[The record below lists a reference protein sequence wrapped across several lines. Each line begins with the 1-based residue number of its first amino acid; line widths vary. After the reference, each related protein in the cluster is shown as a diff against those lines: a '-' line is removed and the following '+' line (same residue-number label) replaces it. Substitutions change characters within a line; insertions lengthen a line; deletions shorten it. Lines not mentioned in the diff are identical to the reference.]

1 MTCFR
6 RIRRENS
13 GAAAAEMALVLPLL
27 VTVLFGSF
35 EIGHFFYSAHIANK
49 GVRDGARFAARQN
62 FTLLGCGPSVAD
74 ATTDTRIKNVT
85 RTGEPQPIVDQPR
98 ISGWDNGEVTVT
110 MTCTTTGTFATAG
123 IYTNL
128 VGGARKVEV
137 SAAVPYPSLFRY
149 IGINSS
155 ALTINARSEA
165 AVMGI

>member
-1 MTCFR
+1 MSCFR
-6 RIRRENS
+6 RIKTANS

-27 VTVLFGSF
+27 ITVLFGSF
-35 EIGHFFYSAHIANK
+35 EVGHFFYSAHIANK

-74 ATTDTRIKNVT
+74 GPTDIRIKEVT
-85 RTGEPQPIVDQPR
+85 RTGQPANGIPR

-110 MTCTTTGTFATAG
+110 VTCTTTGSFATAG
-123 IYTNL
+123 IYTGL
-128 VGGARKVEV
+128 TGGARKVEV
-137 SAAVPYPSLFRY
+137 SAAVPYPSLFKY

-155 ALTINARSEA
+155 ALTLNARAEA

>member
-1 MTCFR
+1 MSCFR
-6 RIRRENS
+6 RIRTANS

-27 VTVLFGSF
+27 ITVLFGSF
-35 EIGHFFYSAHIANK
+35 EVGHFFYSAHIANK

-74 ATTDTRIKNVT
+74 GPTDIRIKEVT
-85 RTGEPQPIVDQPR
+85 RTGQPANGIPR

-110 MTCTTTGTFATAG
+110 VTCTTTGSFATAG
-123 IYTNL
+123 IYTGL
-128 VGGARKVEV
+128 TGGARKVEV
-137 SAAVPYPSLFRY
+137 SAAVPYPSLFKY

-155 ALTINARSEA
+155 ALTLNARAEA

>member
-27 VTVLFGSF
+27 ITVLFGSF

-49 GVRDGARFAARQN
+49 GVRDGARYAARQN

-74 ATTDTRIKNVT
+74 GPTDIRIKEVT
-85 RTGEPQPIVDQPR
+85 RTGQPANGTPR
-98 ISGWDNGEVTVT
+98 IFGWDNGEVTVT
-110 MTCTTTGTFATAG
+110 VTCTTTGSFATAG
-123 IYTNL
+123 IYTGL
-128 VGGARKVEV
+128 IGGARKVEV

>member
-1 MTCFR
+1 MSCFR
-6 RIRRENS
+6 RIRTANS

-27 VTVLFGSF
+27 IIVLFGSF

-49 GVRDGARFAARQN
+49 GVRDGARYAARQN

-74 ATTDTRIKNVT
+74 GPTDIRIKEVT
-85 RTGEPQPIVDQPR
+85 RTGQPANGTPR

-110 MTCTTTGTFATAG
+110 VTCTTTGSFATAG
-123 IYTNL
+123 IYTGL
-128 VGGARKVEV
+128 IGGARKVEV

>member
-1 MTCFR
+1 MSCFR
-6 RIRRENS
+6 RIRKENS

-27 VTVLFGSF
+27 LVIMFGSF

-49 GVRDGARFAARQN
+49 GVRDGARYAARQN

-74 ATTDTRIKNVT
+74 GPTDTRIKDVT
-85 RTGEPQPIVDQPR
+85 RTG
-98 ISGWDNGEVTVT
+98 
-110 MTCTTTGTFATAG
+110 TTTGSFATAG
-123 IYTNL
+123 IYTGL
-128 VGGARKVEV
+128 TGGARKVEV
-137 SAAVPYPSLFRY
+137 SAAVPYPSLFRF

>member
-6 RIRRENS
+6 RIRTENS

-27 VTVLFGSF
+27 MMIMFGSF
-35 EIGHFFYSAHIANK
+35 EVGHFFYSAHIANK
-49 GVRDGARFAARQN
+49 GVRDGARYAARQN

-74 ATTDTRIKNVT
+74 GPTDTRIKNVT
-85 RTGEPQPIVDQPR
+85 RTGEPQPAIDQPR
-98 ISGWDNGEVTVT
+98 IFGWDNGEVTVT
-110 MTCTTTGTFATAG
+110 VTCTTTGSFATAG
-123 IYTNL
+123 IYTGL
-128 VGGARKVEV
+128 TGGARKVEV
-137 SAAVPYPSLFRY
+137 SAAVPYPSLFRL

>member
-1 MTCFR
+1 MSCFR
-6 RIRRENS
+6 RIKTANS

-27 VTVLFGSF
+27 ITVLFGSF
-35 EIGHFFYSAHIANK
+35 EVGHFFYSAHIANK

-62 FTLLGCGPSVAD
+62 FTLLGCGPLVAD
-74 ATTDTRIKNVT
+74 GPTDIRIKEVT
-85 RTGEPQPIVDQPR
+85 RTGQPANGIPR
-98 ISGWDNGEVTVT
+98 IFGWDNSEVTVT
-110 MTCTTTGTFATAG
+110 VTCTTTGSFATAG
-123 IYTNL
+123 IYTGL
-128 VGGARKVEV
+128 TGGARKVEV